1 MPLRFLVLL
10 VFRPLDICTFLV
22 SSITTRFCSALLC
35 SVLVSPA
42 EPVSV
47 QCGSVSVQCGSVQM
61 DVDAA
66 GYYLTA
72 MF

>member
-1 MPLRFLVLL
+1 MLPLRFVVLL

-22 SSITTRFCSALLC
+22 SSVTTLVSALLC

-42 EPVSV
+42 EP
-47 QCGSVSVQCGSVQM
+47 VSVQCGSVQM